1 MSKPEATIKRLDS
14 KHRQEIEAA
23 ITDGIAKGKL
33 SGDAPASEIL
43 EALDKAYFELQI
55 AERLNPLVTAKDRK
69 RWTRILN
76 LFDKLAS
83 ELDEAKDYWF
93 FQRPPVTEPVP
104 DVRNMKAKNAASY
117 AQELQAMKENCRR
130 HLESISTVITARR
143 GRGRADQ
150 AREIFYQAVLDAW
163 EHGGGKRT
171 RPTKESGGPLW
182 RFFHAVVEPIFTA
195 DTPALTS
202 FEAIVERGLPAKP
215 SVSSLGKA
223 KLDADRQ

>member
-33 SGDAPASEIL
+33 SGDTSASEIL
-43 EALDKAYFELQI
+43 EALNKAYFELQI
-55 AERLNPLVTAKDRK
+55 AERLNPIVTANDRK

-117 AQELQAMKENCRR
+117 ARELQAMKENCQR

-143 GRGRADQ
+143 GRGPADQ

-163 EHGGGKRT
+163 EDAGGVRVE
-171 RPTKESGGPLW
+171 TKTDGPMMH
-182 RFFHAVVEPIFTA
+182 FFFTVVRPIFGA
-195 DTPALTS
+195 DTPVDSSLA
-202 FEAIVERGLPAKP
+202 AIVKRGR
-215 SVSSLGKA
+215 
-223 KLDADRQ
+223 RQ